1 MKRLTLTL
9 MAAATLTVSLA
20 VSAHAGTR
28 APARDT
34 PFPDVPREHWAFD
47 AVESL
52 RKRGII
58 VGYPPAAERPAS
70 FNAAPTKTAAQT
82 KRTPRPRQR

>member
-1 MKRLTLTL
+1 MKRVALTLIT
-9 MAAATLTVSLA
+9 AVTLTVSLA
-20 VSAHAGTR
+20 AAAHAGTR
-28 APARDT
+28 APVRDT

-70 FNAAPTKTAAQT
+70 FNAAPAKPAARA
-82 KRTPRPRQR
+82 KRAPRPRRR